1 MTILI
6 IGVIEVLVIFFI
18 CFKYKQNIEA
28 KKNANKDSVEDFS
41 FGVGA
46 PASTNMVKKEQDLT
60 PLEKATAVKT
70 LEKMGYEKVEIIK
83 LLGEDVY
90 DN

>member
-6 IGVIEVLVIFFI
+6 IGVIAVLVIFFI
-18 CFKYKQNIEA
+18 GFKYRQNIEA
-28 KKNANKDSVEDFS
+28 KKNANNNVEDFS
-41 FGVGA
+41 FEVGA
-46 PASTNMVKKEQDLT
+46 TASTNMVKKEQGLT

>member
-6 IGVIEVLVIFFI
+6 IGVIAVLVIFFI
-18 CFKYKQNIEA
+18 DFKYKQNIEA
-28 KKNANKDSVEDFS
+28 KKNANKDNVEDFS

-46 PASTNMVKKEQDLT
+46 TASTNMVKIEQGLT

>member
-1 MTILI
+1 MTFLI
-6 IGVIEVLVIFFI
+6 IGIAVLVGIFI
-18 CFKYKQNIEA
+18 LGYIYKNR
-28 KKNANKDSVEDFS
+28 KKNETGQDNLEDFS
-41 FGVGA
+41 FPPGVELT
-46 PASTNMVKKEQDLT
+46 TNVKKKSELT
-60 PLEKATAVKT
+60 SLEKATAVKT

>member
-6 IGVIEVLVIFFI
+6 IGVIAVLVIFFI
-18 CFKYKQNIEA
+18 GFKYRQNIEA
-28 KKNANKDSVEDFS
+28 KKNANKDNVEDFS
-41 FGVGA
+41 FGVEA
-46 PASTNMVKKEQDLT
+46 TASTNMVKKEQVLT